1 MLTQERERKRERE
14 KKRKNNFLSKRTR
27 HKEKKIDKKIWQK
40 DRQQKIVKNIKSRNL
55 YSFYQKVYIK
65 VYKNLLE

>member
-1 MLTQERERKRERE
+1 MELIIHKLEKNYVNVNSRERERERERE
-14 KKRKNNFLSKRTR
+14 KERKNNFLRKRTR

-55 YSFYQKVYIK
+55 
-65 VYKNLLE
+65 